1 MPSALCPICHQFDP
15 LKKSVAAGPPVRK
28 RVFYIFIDVPLP
40 PSIML
45 AITHIY
51 PSPPRG
57 ICSKLNNR
65 KSMNI
70 EYPPAMQRAL

>member
-1 MPSALCPICHQFDP
+1 MSSYHPHPALSLQ
-15 LKKSVAAGPPVRK
+15 G
-28 RVFYIFIDVPLP
+28 
-40 PSIML
+40 L

-57 ICSKLNNR
+57 IYSKLNNR

-70 EYPPAMQRAL
+70 EYPPAVQRVL